1 MWKSDDAVVKA
12 DYLIQGGGAVGM
24 AFADQ
29 LFSDTD
35 ATMVMVDRHDRPGGH
50 WNEAYP
56 FVRLHQPASYY
67 GVSSRPLGTG
77 SIDQTG
83 LNAGFHELASGHE
96 VVAHFD
102 AVMRHRFLPSGRVTF
117 LSSSEVDDDGVVT
130 SLLSGARRRVEC
142 GRFVDA
148 THSKMQVPATTPPP
162 YAVADDVTCVPVGR
176 LPAVASRFD
185 HFTVV
190 GAGKT
195 GMDAC
200 VWLLQQGADPDQIRW
215 IVPRD
220 SWVLRRGN
228 FQPGADHFARF
239 CRSLADQVT
248 AVVECDGIDDLF
260 LRLEA
265 AHELARVDPS
275 VTPGAYHCAILS
287 DGELAELRRIT
298 DVVRLGRVRS
308 IDRDQLEL
316 EQGIIAARADSCYV
330 DCSAAGIPSRPS
342 KPIFDGDRITLQ
354 WVRTCQPTFS
364 AAFIGHVEGTFD
376 EEDEKNRLCRP
387 IEPPTMPLD
396 WLRVLAVQLDN
407 RRAIDPYPQLQAW
420 LTGTRLDPF
429 WKTASERI
437 GVDEEATAHFQR
449 YLANAGPARARLDEL
464 LTARDG

>member
-1 MWKSDDAVVKA
+1 MSKSDGAVVSA

-35 ATMVMVDRHDRPGGH
+35 ATMVIVDRHDRPGGH

-67 GVSSRPLGTG
+67 GVGSRPLGTG

-102 AVMRHRFLPSGRVTF
+102 AVLRHRFLPSGRVTF
-117 LSSSEVDDDGVVT
+117 LSSSDVDDDGVVT
-130 SLLSGARRRVEC
+130 SLLSGARCRVEY

-148 THSKMQVPATTPPP
+148 THSRMQVPATTPPA

-176 LPAVASRFD
+176 LPAVAARFD

-228 FQPGADHFARF
+228 FQPGAEHFARF
-239 CRSLADQVT
+239 CRSLADQVS
-248 AVVECDGIDDLF
+248 AVVECEGIDDLF
-260 LRLEA
+260 RRLEA
-265 AHELARVDPS
+265 ADELARVDPS
-275 VTPGAYHCAILS
+275 VTPSAYHCAILS
-287 DGELAELRRIT
+287 DGELAELRRIN
-298 DVVRLGRVRS
+298 DVVRLGRVHS
-308 IDRDQLEL
+308 IDRDHLEL
-316 EQGIIAARADSCYV
+316 EQGSIAIRADSCYV

-342 KPIFDGDRITLQ
+342 KPIFDGPRITLQ
-354 WVRTCQPTFS
+354 WMRTCQPTFS
-364 AAFIGHVEGTFD
+364 AAFIAHVEATFRD
-376 EEDEKNRLCRP
+376 EDEKNAVCRP
-387 IEPPTMPLD
+387 IAPPTVPLD
-396 WLRVLAVQLDN
+396 WLWMLRVQLDN
-407 RRAIDPYPQLQAW
+407 RRAIDAYPELQAW
-420 LTGTRLDPF
+420 QVESRLDPF
-429 WKTASERI
+429 RKTARERL

-464 LTARDG
+464 LASRDG

>member
-1 MWKSDDAVVKA
+1 MWTSDSAMVKA
-12 DYLIQGGGAVGM
+12 DYLIQGAGAVGM

-35 ATMVMVDRHDRPGGH
+35 ATMVIVDRHDRPGGH

-67 GVSSRPLGTG
+67 GVSSRALGTG

-83 LNAGFHELASGHE
+83 PNAGFHELASGHE

-102 AVMRHRFLPSGRVTF
+102 AVMRHRFLPSGRVMF

-130 SLLSGARRRVEC
+130 SLLSGARRRVEFD
-142 GRFVDA
+142 RFVDA

-162 YAVADDVTCVPVGR
+162 YAVAEDVTCVPVGR
-176 LPAVASRFD
+176 LPAVAAGFD

-200 VWLLQQGADPDQIRW
+200 VWLLQQGAEPDQIRW

-265 AHELARVDPS
+265 AGELARVDPS

-308 IDRDQLEL
+308 IDRERLEL
-316 EQGIIAARADSCYV
+316 EQGTIAARADSCYV
-330 DCSAAGIPSRPS
+330 DCSAAGVPSRPS

-354 WVRTCQPTFS
+354 KMRTCQPTFS
-364 AAFIGHVEGTFD
+364 AAFIAHVEATFRD
-376 EEDEKNRLCRP
+376 DDEKNGVCRP
-387 IEPPTMPLD
+387 IEPPTVPLD
-396 WLRVLAVQLDN
+396 WLRMLRVQLDN
-407 RRAIDPYPQLQAW
+407 RRAIDAYPELQAW
-420 LTGTRLDPF
+420 QTETRLDPF
-429 WKTASERI
+429 RKTASERI